1 MISRI
6 AARLSALGVQMT
18 TIAPAI
24 NSVDDL
30 KLKSP
35 SEVAKRLVILSYLI
49 GVYYD
54 VDAKDLV
61 EQLKKYK
68 LYNSLTPAELT
79 LLSQNEYDEQDVI
92 DAGWL
97 QECIEILGWSLG
109 MSNKPLDHQ
118 NEAGLSM
125 AEYIPV
131 MKNPEKFIE
140 KASLLSPEALL
151 EEYLILHHLFHFLQ
165 QEEHLLI
172 DADIILER
180 CRAINWLCG
189 IDTEWI

>member
-49 GVYYD
+49 GVYDD

-61 EQLKKYK
+61 EQLKK
-68 LYNSLTPAELT
+68 
-79 LLSQNEYDEQDVI
+79 
-92 DAGWL
+92 
-97 QECIEILGWSLG
+97 
-109 MSNKPLDHQ
+109 
-118 NEAGLSM
+118 
-125 AEYIPV
+125 
-131 MKNPEKFIE
+131 
-140 KASLLSPEALL
+140 
-151 EEYLILHHLFHFLQ
+151 
-165 QEEHLLI
+165 
-172 DADIILER
+172 
-180 CRAINWLCG
+180 
-189 IDTEWI
+189 